1 MSKID
6 EAVPTPPTDLA
17 YAIHLSGVLD
27 MPGVDVAPSKDGS
40 SFVLVDEFGEVYA
53 VLDDL
58 EAGWIAVVRAKN

>member
-1 MSKID
+1 MAKIK
-6 EAVPTPPTDLA
+6 ETYPEPPTDLA

-40 SFVLVDEFGEVYA
+40 SFVLTDELGEVYA
-53 VLDDL
+53 TLDDM

>member
-1 MSKID
+1 
-6 EAVPTPPTDLA
+6 LA

-40 SFVLVDEFGEVYA
+40 SFVLTDELGEVYA
-53 VLDDL
+53 TLDDM